1 MKTKKLKHFIGNKT
15 WLFGTKDSPF
25 YLENTNLPDTI
36 IHIDDNVGGID
47 YETHF
52 RIDGTDKTYIMN
64 TKDVL
69 FNYQGLKDEYEAN
82 CEAPFKS
89 FNYYKMEQIAA
100 FLVARITT
108 DSSVCDED
116 LECLDDDG
124 YEMYFDW
131 WLKS

>member
-15 WLFGTKDSPF
+15 WLFGAKDSPF
-25 YLENTNLPDTI
+25 RSEHPGLPDTI

-64 TKDVL
+64 TKKL
-69 FNYQGLKDEYEAN
+69 LENYKILKDEFEGNFQSPY
-82 CEAPFKS
+82 KS
-89 FNYYKMEQIAA
+89 FQNYKMEELAA
-100 FLVARITT
+100 FLVTRITT
-108 DSSVCDED
+108 DANVSDCDI
-116 LECLDDDG
+116 ECVDSDG
-124 YEMYFDW
+124 YEMSFDW